1 MGGHVSSIHSV
12 ILLEGEIMEA
22 KGDENLESLRGC
34 QISLSIKCLKQAIIT
49 RISKS
54 NWEELDCSLS

>member
-1 MGGHVSSIHSV
+1 
-12 ILLEGEIMEA
+12 MEA

-54 NWEELDCSLS
+54 NWEELDCSLSWVPGLIKIEADSDPGTKA